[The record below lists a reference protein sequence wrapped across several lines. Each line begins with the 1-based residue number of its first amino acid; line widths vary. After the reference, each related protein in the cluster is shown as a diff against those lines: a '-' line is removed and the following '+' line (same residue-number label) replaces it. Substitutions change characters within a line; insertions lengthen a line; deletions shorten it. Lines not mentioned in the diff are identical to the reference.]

1 MPVPGAVWRATA
13 GPVPVSDFMSLKENS
28 FVRQPMS
35 RLASI
40 ASAAVILAVGLA
52 PLGVQAADHLD
63 SPSVSAMGAAD
74 LTDVYAFAVGG
85 ERSVLIAN
93 VNPGAGALPNSTIN
107 FGSGVQYN
115 ITVDTNSNAHP
126 DVTYQLRFGAPS
138 GGSQTVRIWRNGVHW
153 GSGTTG
159 HTINLGGG
167 AKLWAGLADDP
178 FFFDLDAFKGNILGA
193 ANGRMLCDA
202 NKVDFF
208 KGLNVS
214 SIVLM
219 VPNSNIGGTGVT
231 VGVNATTSVFKDGV
245 WRQIDQMGRP
255 GFNTVFNNHLV
266 TGDASVNS
274 VKELFN
280 RTLPYEQSSLGFKKT
295 VIATLKAVST
305 AFTHPYTDAQAAGL
319 ADILVPDLLTYK
331 TGDTSGFLNG
341 RRLRDDVIDT
351 LLAIGANTPGASD
364 CIANDST
371 FQRTF
376 PFVGLPN

>member
-1 MPVPGAVWRATA
+1 M
-13 GPVPVSDFMSLKENS
+13 
-28 FVRQPMS
+28 RQPMS

-40 ASAAVILAVGLA
+40 ASAAVILSIGLV
-52 PLGVQAADHLD
+52 PLSAEAADHLD

-74 LTDVYAFAVGG
+74 LTDVYAFAVNGD
-85 ERSVLIAN
+85 RSVLIAN
-93 VNPGAGALPNSTIN
+93 VNPGAGALPNSTIY

-115 ITVDTNSNAHP
+115 ITVDTDGNAHP
-126 DVTYQLRFGAPS
+126 DVTYMLRFGAPS
-138 GGSQTVRIWRNGVHW
+138 GGSQTVRIWRNGSLW
-153 GSGTTG
+153 GSGTTD
-159 HTINLGGG
+159 HVITLSGG

-193 ANGRMLCDA
+193 NNGRKLCDDK
-202 NKVDFF
+202 KVDFF

-219 VPNSNIGGTGVT
+219 VPNSNIGGDGVT
-231 VGVNATTSVFKDGV
+231 VGVNSTTSIFKDGA

-280 RTLPYEQSSLGFKKT
+280 RTLPYEQTGLAFKAN

-305 AFTHPYTDAQAAGL
+305 AFEHPYTDAQAAGL

-331 TGDTSGFLNG
+331 VGDRTGFLNG
-341 RRLRDDVIDT
+341 RRLTDDVIDT
-351 LLAIGANTPGASD
+351 LLAVGANVPSASD
-364 CIANDST
+364 CIGNDST
-371 FQRTF
+371 FRRTF